1 MVSFFHTCYLQYPH
15 KIFCPHKVASEYR
28 CKYDIFEGLLTSY
41 SEGANIKRQLDS
53 ATKGEEKQG
62 KKDAKYALE
71 IFEEGRESDVK
82 SKVGTQTALGEAE

>member
-1 MVSFFHTCYLQYPH
+1 MQYPH
-15 KIFCPHKVASEYR
+15 KIFYPHKVASEYR